1 MPAITVRQRA
11 AVLGPAVF
19 IFAFLLALFPLHCY
33 DIWWQMAN
41 GREIVSGRGIPRTNL
56 YSFTH
61 RGYEVT
67 PTHWAFGLGAYL
79 VHGALGVNGLVVLK
93 ALLAAGAFTL
103 VYLLARKR
111 GAGAVAAAMI
121 VALGVLASR
130 KRFLER
136 PHMFTMLGLALFA
149 YLVALIREGRRSPS
163 GQAGPPVDP
172 GGRRRLA
179 YAIPVLAMLW
189 ANLHAGCLFGVGLV
203 AFEAAGEGVTWLW
216 RRSRS
221 GPEDPAAARSRG
233 LMLTFG
239 AAALASA
246 VTVMLTP
253 AGWVVYAYNF
263 WHVGL
268 DEVVVLNEFV
278 MARPLAQPFFYVLLV
293 MGAVALA
300 VEWRRVRPAEP
311 IALVAFAAL
320 AVYAVRGI
328 PNFALVAVPVIA
340 PRLSGIWQ
348 RAGTLKYLTR
358 AKGYLDGIRP
368 MMVSTVV
375 GVALIAFPFVCHL
388 VSWQYPIGLGVAR
401 NFVPE
406 GAAGFVEREVA
417 SPRVFN
423 DLASGG
429 YLIWRW
435 HPGRQV
441 FFDGRTNAYPRE
453 FIKSVCKFDEPDP
466 DTERELAGLPRH
478 ERIVLR
484 GRMMRER
491 FEGLLGSHDTNCALI
506 LHRKNGNRFWPAFD
520 LDLWAVVYAEEAALV
535 LARRTA
541 KNLELIEKHENK
553 LGARGEAVLSR
564 RLGFRSRLLTSPS
577 RERDAAGAGEAAA
590 RALAAEAASGRRVF
604 KDRRRSDLH
613 VWTGVRAQLAGEPR
627 RAATAYRK
635 ALELGQ
641 AQADVHINLGFSLLD
656 LGKPRAARLQFELA
670 LAREPA
676 KPYALDG
683 LAGSLERLGYRKAAA
698 AVYRRFLAGGGG
710 RPKDIERAKKALGQ

>member
-1 MPAITVRQRA
+1 
-11 AVLGPAVF
+11 
-19 IFAFLLALFPLHCY
+19 
-33 DIWWQMAN
+33 
-41 GREIVSGRGIPRTNL
+41 IPRTNL

-61 RGYEVT
+61 PGYEVT

-79 VHGALGVNGLVVLK
+79 VHEVFDVNGLVVLK
-93 ALLAAGAFTL
+93 ALFAAGAFTL

-111 GAGAVAAAMI
+111 GAGAIAAAA
-121 VALGVLASR
+121 VVTLGVLASR

-136 PHMFTMLGLALFA
+136 PHMFTMLGLAGFA
-149 YLVALIREGRRSPS
+149 YLIALIRDARRPGSTEGPDCPDGR
-163 GQAGPPVDP
+163 
-172 GGRRRLA
+172 GRRRLVWVILVC
-179 YAIPVLAMLW
+179 AIPVLAMLW

-221 GPEDPAAARSRG
+221 GPEDPATARARS
-233 LMLTFG
+233 LMLLFG

-278 MARPLAQPFFYVLLV
+278 MAKPLAQPFFYVLLV
-293 MGAVALA
+293 TGVVALA
-300 VEWRRVRPAEP
+300 VEWRKVRPAEP

-328 PNFALVAVPVIA
+328 PNLALVAVPAIA
-340 PRLSGIWQ
+340 PRLSGLWQ
-348 RAGTLKYLTR
+348 RAGTLRYLTR
-358 AKGYLDGIRP
+358 AKGYLDGVRP
-368 MMVSTVV
+368 MVVSTVV
-375 GVALIAFPFVCHL
+375 GVALIAFPFACHL

-401 NFVPE
+401 DFVPE
-406 GAAGFVEREVA
+406 GSAGFIEREVE

-466 DTERELAGLPRH
+466 DTARELAGLPRH
-478 ERIVLR
+478 ERLVLR

-491 FEGLLGSHDTNCALI
+491 FEDLLESHDTNCALI
-506 LHRKNGNRFWPAFD
+506 LHRPGGNRFWPAFD
-520 LDLWAVVYAEEAALV
+520 LDRWAVVYAEEAALV

-541 KNLELIEKHENK
+541 QNRELIEKHENK

-577 RERDAAGAGEAAA
+577 MERDAAGAGEAAA
-590 RALAAEAASGRRVF
+590 RALAAEAASGRSVF
-604 KDRRRSDLH
+604 EPRRRSDLY
-613 VWTGVRAQLAGEPR
+613 VWTGVRAQLAGDPR
-627 RAATAYRK
+627 KAAAAYRK

-641 AQADVHINLGFSLLD
+641 AQADVHINLGFALLD
-656 LGKPRAARLQFELA
+656 LGKPRAARLHFELV
-670 LAREPA
+670 LTREPA
-676 KPYALDG
+676 KPYALYG
-683 LAGSLERLGYRKAAA
+683 LAGSLERLGYRKASAA
-698 AVYRRFLAGGGG
+698 AYRRFLAGGGG
-710 RPKDIERAKKALGQ
+710 RPNDIERAKKALGSLGQ